1 MIRCDYRLAI
11 LAAWLFVIASVVG
24 GQNPASTAGF
34 DGGRASRPSDR
45 AETPGL
51 HEQNDPV
58 LRAMLTEMQRSKSQ
72 LKLAD
77 VQAPYYVD
85 YRLMDVDQYIAEA
98 AFGAVRT
105 ALRTRI
111 RMLRVVV
118 RVGDYKQDSYYG
130 PGVGVVDV
138 GPLDDD
144 ETGLRHQL
152 WLSTD
157 RAYKAASEAL
167 TAKQAELKKFS
178 VDQQVDDFA
187 HASPVQFVAPIAKL
201 DFSPEP
207 WLDTLQ
213 EASGLYKSDPQV
225 QSLNASLRFSVTN
238 RYFVSSEGSVIR
250 TGEGFYQVFI
260 GGYTQAPDGMR
271 LDRSHGYQVRQM
283 KDLPVKA
290 EVLSRTRELLTSL
303 KQLREAPVSEEEY
316 RGPVLLSADAAA
328 GVMSELVGPNLLG
341 NRPMLGQNARTTG
354 DWANNYK
361 SRVLPDFLSVVDDPT
376 LANFEGHV
384 LLGHYD
390 VDDEGVKA
398 SRVSLIEKG
407 QLVNYLVGREPIR
420 DFPDSNGHGR
430 ASVTGPP
437 TSSLGNLIVQSSDAL
452 SNDELKKK
460 LIETCKQRNL
470 PYGYFVETL
479 GPRLTPRL
487 LYRVSTKDGHEELVR
502 GAVFGDLDTRALRNN
517 IVAAG
522 KEFDA
527 EDRLDPIPQSVLSPA
542 LLFDELEVKRGDV
555 AKEKLPEY
563 PPPAGTE

>member
-1 MIRCDYRLAI
+1 MIRSGYRLAL
-11 LAAWLFVIASVVG
+11 LAALVLA
-24 GQNPASTAGF
+24 TAGLLP
-34 DGGRASRPSDR
+34 A
-45 AETPGL
+45 
-51 HEQNDPV
+51 QNSSAADDPL
-58 LRAMLTEMQRSKSQ
+58 LRAMLAEMQRSKSQ

-85 YRLMDVDQYIAEA
+85 YRLTDVDQYVAEA

-105 ALRTRI
+105 SLRTRI
-111 RMLRVVV
+111 RMLRIVV

-130 PGVGVVDV
+130 QGEGVVDV

-152 WLSTD
+152 WLGTD

-167 TAKQAELKKFS
+167 TAKQADLKKYS

-187 HASPVQFVAPIAKL
+187 HASPVQLVAPLARL

-207 WLDTLQ
+207 WLATLE

-225 QSLNASLRFSVTN
+225 QSLNASLRFTVTN
-238 RYFVSSEGSVIR
+238 RYFVNSEGTVVR
-250 TGEGFYQVFI
+250 TADSFYQVFV
-260 GGYTQAPDGMR
+260 GGFTQAADGMR

-283 KDLPVKA
+283 KDLPAKA
-290 EVLSRTRELLTSL
+290 QVLSRTRELLTSL

-328 GVMSELVGPNLLG
+328 GVVAELVGPNLLG

-376 LANFEGHV
+376 LATFNGHA
-384 LLGHYD
+384 LLGNYE

-407 QLVNYLVGREPIR
+407 QLVSYLLSREPIR
-420 DFPDSNGHGR
+420 GFPDSNGHGR
-430 ASVTGPP
+430 AAMTGPP
-437 TSSLGNLIVQSSDAL
+437 GSSLGNLIVQSSDAL
-452 SNDELKKK
+452 SLDELKKK
-460 LIETCKQRNL
+460 LIEACKQRNL
-470 PYGYFVETL
+470 PYGYFVGTL
-479 GPRLTPRL
+479 GPRLAPRL
-487 LYRVSTKDGHEELVR
+487 LYRISTQDGHEELVR
-502 GAVFGDLDTRALRNN
+502 GAVFGDLDTRALRND

-522 KEFDA
+522 KEFDT
-527 EDRLDPIPQSVLSPA
+527 EDRLDPIPQSVVSPA

-555 AKEKLPEY
+555 AKQKLPEY
-563 PPPAGTE
+563 PPPSGTE

>member
-1 MIRCDYRLAI
+1 MTRPRYRLAL
-11 LAAWLFVIASVVG
+11 LAAWLLA
-24 GQNPASTAGF
+24 TAGVIGAH
-34 DGGRASRPSDR
+34 DSAS
-45 AETPGL
+45 AE
-51 HEQNDPV
+51 DPV
-58 LRAMLTEMQRSKSQ
+58 LRAMLAEMQRSKSQ
-72 LKLAD
+72 LKLTD
-77 VQAPYYVD
+77 MQAPYYVD
-85 YRLMDVDQYIAEA
+85 YRLTDVDQYVAEA

-105 ALRTRI
+105 SLRTRV
-111 RMLRVVV
+111 RMLRIVV

-130 PGVGVVDV
+130 PGEGVVDV

-152 WLSTD
+152 WLGTD

-167 TAKQAELKKFS
+167 TAKQAELKKYS

-187 HASPVQFVAPIAKL
+187 RASPVKLIAPLARL

-207 WLDTLQ
+207 WLATLE
-213 EASGLYKSDPQV
+213 EASGLYKSDSQV
-225 QSLNASLRFSVTN
+225 QSLNASLRFTVTH
-238 RYFVSSEGSVIR
+238 RYFVSSEGAVVR
-250 TGEGFYQVFI
+250 TADTFYQVFV
-260 GGYTQAPDGMR
+260 GAYTQAADGMR

-341 NRPMLGQNARTTG
+341 NRPALGQNARTTG

-376 LANFEGHV
+376 LTNFEGHA
-384 LLGHYD
+384 LLGNYD

-407 QLVNYLVGREPIR
+407 QLVSYLLGREPIR
-420 DFPDSNGHGR
+420 DFPNSNGHGR

-452 SNDELKKK
+452 GTDDLKKK
-460 LIETCKQRNL
+460 LIEACKQRNL
-470 PYGYFVETL
+470 PYGYFVGTL

-487 LYRVSTKDGHEELVR
+487 LYRISTKDGHEELVR
-502 GAVFGDLDTRALRNN
+502 GAVFGDLDTRALRND

-522 KEFDA
+522 KEFDT
-527 EDRLDPIPQSVLSPA
+527 EDRLDPIPQSVVSPA

-555 AKEKLPEY
+555 AKQKLPEY

>member
-1 MIRCDYRLAI
+1 MMRCCRLAF
-11 LAAWLFVIASVVG
+11 LSALVLASVG
-24 GQNPASTAGF
+24 LFAGDSSASA
-34 DGGRASRPSDR
+34 D
-45 AETPGL
+45 
-51 HEQNDPV
+51 DPV
-58 LRAMLTEMQRSKSQ
+58 LRAMLAEMQRSKSQ

-77 VQAPYYVD
+77 VQAPYYVE
-85 YRLMDVDQYIAEA
+85 YRLTDVDQYMAEA

-105 ALRTRI
+105 ALRTRV
-111 RMLRVVV
+111 RMLRIVV

-130 PGVGVVDV
+130 PGQGVVDV

-152 WLSTD
+152 WLGTD

-167 TAKQAELKKFS
+167 TAKQAELKKYS

-187 HASPVQFVAPIAKL
+187 HASPVQLVEPLVRL
-201 DFSPEP
+201 DFSLEP
-207 WLDTLQ
+207 WLATLQ

-225 QSLNASLRFSVTN
+225 ESLNASLRFSATN
-238 RYFVSSEGSVIR
+238 RYFVSSEGAMVR
-250 TGEGFYQVFI
+250 TGDSFYLLYV
-260 GGYTQAPDGMR
+260 GGYTQAADGMR
-271 LDRSHGYQVRQM
+271 LDRSHGYQVREM
-283 KDLPVKA
+283 KDLPAKT
-290 EVLSRTRELLTSL
+290 EVLKQTRELLTSL
-303 KQLREAPVSEEEY
+303 KQLREAPVADEEY

-361 SRVLPDFLSVVDDPT
+361 SRVLPDFISVVDDPT
-376 LANFEGHV
+376 LGSFEGHA
-384 LLGHYD
+384 LLGNYE

-407 QLVNYLVGREPIR
+407 QLVSYLLSRQPIR
-420 DFPDSNGHGR
+420 DFPSSNGHGR
-430 ASVTGPP
+430 ASVAGPP
-437 TSSLGNLIVQSSDAL
+437 ASSLGNLIVQSSEAL
-452 SNDELKKK
+452 SSDELKKK
-460 LIETCKQRNL
+460 LIEACQQRNL

-479 GPRLTPRL
+479 GPRMTPRL

-502 GAVFGDLDTRALRNN
+502 GGVFGDLDTRALRND

-522 KEFDA
+522 KEFDS
-527 EDRLDPIPQSVLSPA
+527 EDRLEPIPQSVLSPA

-555 AKEKLPEY
+555 AKQKLPEY
-563 PPPAGTE
+563 PPPAGSE

>member
-1 MIRCDYRLAI
+1 MIRSGYKVMLLAV
-11 LAAWLFVIASVVG
+11 FVITAAIMLPAQNSAS
-24 GQNPASTAGF
+24 
-34 DGGRASRPSDR
+34 SD
-45 AETPGL
+45 
-51 HEQNDPV
+51 DPV
-58 LRAMLTEMQRSKSQ
+58 LRAMLAEMQRSKSQ

-85 YRLMDVDQYIAEA
+85 YRLMDVDQYVAEA

-111 RMLRVVV
+111 RMLRIVV

-130 PGVGVVDV
+130 LGEGVVDV

-152 WLSTD
+152 WLGTD

-167 TAKQAELKKFS
+167 TAKQAELKKYS
-178 VDQQVDDFA
+178 VDQEIDDFA
-187 HASPVQFVAPIAKL
+187 HAAPVQFVAPLARL
-201 DFSPEP
+201 DFSAQP
-207 WLDTLQ
+207 WLNLL
-213 EASGLYKSDPQV
+213 EESSALYKTDPKV
-225 QSLNASLRFSVTN
+225 QSLNASLRFAASN
-238 RYFVSSEGSVIR
+238 RYFVSSEGAVVR
-250 TGEGFYQVFI
+250 TGGSFYQVFI

-271 LDRSHGYQVRQM
+271 LDRSHGYQVLEM
-283 KDLPVKA
+283 KDLPAKA

-303 KQLREAPVSEEEY
+303 KQLRDAPVTEEEY

-354 DWANNYK
+354 DWANNFK

-376 LANFEGHV
+376 LTTFSGHA
-384 LLGHYD
+384 LLGNYE
-390 VDDEGVKA
+390 VDDEGVKG

-407 QLVNYLVGREPIR
+407 QLVNYLLGRQPIR
-420 DFPDSNGHGR
+420 DFPQSNGHGR
-430 ASVTGPP
+430 AAITGPP
-437 TSSLGNLIVQSSDAL
+437 GSSLGNLIVQASDPIPA
-452 SNDELKKK
+452 DELKKK
-460 LIETCKQRNL
+460 LIEACKQRNL
-470 PYGYFVETL
+470 PYGYFVATL
-479 GPRLTPRL
+479 GPRLAPRL
-487 LYRVSTKDGHEELVR
+487 LYRISTKDGHEELVR

-522 KEFDA
+522 KEVDSD
-527 EDRLDPIPQSVLSPA
+527 DRLDPIPQSVVSPA
-542 LLFDELEVKRGDV
+542 LLFDELEVKRGDT
-555 AKEKLPEY
+555 AKQKLPEY